1 MPLPLGEVPY
11 EDHAAVVRR
20 VAELEQENRYL
31 RSQLSADVGERCDAR
46 LAMLERA
53 RRAEGEVARLR
64 AQLPAQVGLAAAAVD
79 ELARLRAVLAEP
91 SLEER
96 RRLAPPPADTTPD
109 TASIALSAPPSS
121 TPAVFS
127 GSS

>member
-1 MPLPLGEVPY
+1 M
-11 EDHAAVVRR
+11 RR

-96 RRLAPPPADTTPD
+96 RRLARVFCSAYLGREDLSERSV
-109 TASIALSAPPSS
+109 ASALTILLAELRRLAGGPHG
-121 TPAVFS
+121 A
-127 GSS
+127 